1 MQDSTITPHRP
12 TVLLHL
18 AALADRPGPQQVT
31 ADEMAADHP
40 ELDEQDWLGVLQT
53 MARLGHAG
61 EATAAAV
68 PGRRDRGVRTRHAGP
83 RRRSA
88 DDGGGVVSDDQ
99 AVHRSG
105 EATIVV
111 RWWDGDDQAAVDAI
125 HPLVAEAHRLAKAA
139 TGFRC
144 SVSFSAPVSPTSVRE
159 EHADALD
166 EADR

>member
-61 EATAAAV
+61 EAARLLYRVDGTEAFAL
-68 PGRRDRGVRTRHAGP
+68 GMRG
-83 RRRSA
+83 
-88 DDGGGVVSDDQ
+88 
-99 AVHRSG
+99 
-105 EATIVV
+105 
-111 RWWDGDDQAAVDAI
+111 
-125 HPLVAEAHRLAKAA
+125 
-139 TGFRC
+139 
-144 SVSFSAPVSPTSVRE
+144 
-159 EHADALD
+159 HADARRMTG
-166 EADR
+166 AVS